1 MINKRNSKKIA
12 IYQKQW
18 NLKESLPM
26 PVLSIIACEMLEDE
40 LVYIISKDESLN
52 KLLVVENRQ
61 CFRFVRKLRSK
72 NCHHRLFPLDKV
84 SFFLKEINTP
94 LSVKIPNILVRVPF
108 VGKVLKN
115 MKSKNEEIIT
125 VVVNILRL
133 DLHIDCEV
141 LRSEICRNIREM
153 ANFSD
158 GILLFYGNCGH
169 SLRSLGDDFKNLGCS
184 LYFLKDGNEDIVD
197 DCISVALGGNDV
209 YAEVMQSGNG
219 IGMLYLTPMWAS
231 SWGKMKNKS
240 SDTASFDKSFLKNP
254 LYKKM
259 YKKVV
264 KISNEISNGEEF
276 DTNIT
281 NFSRTF
287 DMGIVE
293 IKGSMEIARKSYLD
307 AKHQVCKK
315 QSQIHKQLDTCT

>member
-1 MINKRNSKKIA
+1 MESKRE
-12 IYQKQW
+12 
-18 NLKESLPM
+18 LLM
-26 PVLSIIACEMLEDE
+26 PVLSIIGCEMLEDE
-40 LVYIISKDESLN
+40 LVYILSKDESLN
-52 KLLVVENRQ
+52 KLLVAENRQ

-72 NCHHRLFPLDKV
+72 NCHPRLFPLDRV

-94 LSVKIPNILVRVPF
+94 MSVKIPNIILRVPF
-108 VGKVLKN
+108 VGKVLEN
-115 MKSKNEEIIT
+115 MMNKNEEIIT

-133 DLHIDCEV
+133 DLHIDCEI

-169 SLRSLGDDFKNLGCS
+169 SLRSLEADFKNLDCP

-197 DCISVALGGNDV
+197 DCISVALGGNDI

-219 IGMLYLTPMWAS
+219 IGMFYLTPMWAS
-231 SWGKMKNKS
+231 SWGKMKKES
-240 SDTASFDKSFLKNP
+240 SDTASFDKNFLKNP

-264 KISNEISNGEEF
+264 KISNEISKGEEF
-276 DTNIT
+276 DTNII

-287 DMGIVE
+287 DMSIVE

-307 AKHQVCKK
+307 AKNQVCKK
-315 QSQIHKQLDTCT
+315 QYHIQKQLDTCTERNAI

>member
-1 MINKRNSKKIA
+1 M
-12 IYQKQW
+12 
-18 NLKESLPM
+18 M

-40 LVYIISKDESLN
+40 LVYILSKDNDLN
-52 KLLVVENRQ
+52 KLFVAENRQ
-61 CFRFVRKLRSK
+61 CFRFVRKLKSE
-72 NCHHRLFPLDKV
+72 NCHPRLFPLDRV

-94 LSVKIPNILVRVPF
+94 MSVKIPNILLRVPF
-108 VGKVLKN
+108 FGKVLEN
-115 MKSKNEEIIT
+115 MKNKNGEIIT
-125 VVVNILRL
+125 VVVNILKL
-133 DLHIDCEV
+133 DLHIDCGI

-169 SLRSLGDDFKNLGCS
+169 SLRSLEADLKNIDCS
-184 LYFLKDGNEDIVD
+184 LYFLKDENGDIVD
-197 DCISVALGGNDV
+197 DCISVALGGNDI

-219 IGMLYLTPMWAS
+219 TGMFYLTPMWAS
-231 SWGKMKNKS
+231 SWEKMKKES
-240 SDTASFDKSFLKNP
+240 IGTTDFDKNFLKNP

-264 KISNEISNGEEF
+264 KISNEISKGEEF
-276 DTNIT
+276 DANIL

-287 DMGIVE
+287 DMSIVE

-307 AKHQVCKK
+307 AKNNVCRKK
-315 QSQIHKQLDTCT
+315 YQIQKKLDTCIESNSIRT